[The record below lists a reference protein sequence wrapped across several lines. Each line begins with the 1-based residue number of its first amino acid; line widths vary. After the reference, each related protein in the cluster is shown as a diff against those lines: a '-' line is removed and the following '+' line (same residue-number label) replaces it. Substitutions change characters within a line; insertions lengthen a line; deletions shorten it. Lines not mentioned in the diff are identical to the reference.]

1 MLHGMVYARQA
12 EHLEFRSGQ
21 GFCKMRF
28 TPISAVEL
36 SLAGALPHSLPLLS
50 RRDLQTCW
58 RRLRNGDATMPNVMI
73 DTRLD
78 RRRSPPVASLRLGGF
93 VARKRHHHV
102 AQSQRQEADLW
113 ARCGE
118 SIRTTGW
125 APRKY
130 QARSPWL
137 KDRDRKAV
145 SFIAGAP
152 KTLTLAPFE
161 VLNLEALPEK

>member
-1 MLHGMVYARQA
+1 MLA
-12 EHLEFRSGQ
+12 EAAQWG
-21 GFCKMRF
+21 
-28 TPISAVEL
+28 
-36 SLAGALPHSLPLLS
+36 
-50 RRDLQTCW
+50 RD
-58 RRLRNGDATMPNVMI
+58 NADVMI
-73 DTRLD
+73 DTHWIGGDPRQLQVYGWAAWSPEKGIITLRNPSDKKQTYALD
-78 RRRSPPVASLRLGGF
+78 
-93 VARKRHHHV
+93 VAR
-102 AQSQRQEADLW
+102 AFELP
-113 ARCGE
+113 AR
-118 SIRTTGW
+118 